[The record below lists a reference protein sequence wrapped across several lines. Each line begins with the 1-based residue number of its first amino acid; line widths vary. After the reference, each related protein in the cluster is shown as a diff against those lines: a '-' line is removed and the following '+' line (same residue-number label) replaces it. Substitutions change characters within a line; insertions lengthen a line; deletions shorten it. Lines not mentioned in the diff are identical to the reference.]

1 MQKRRISISDIAK
14 QTKLSKASV
23 SFALRNSPMVSK
35 QTRKKVQE
43 VAKEMGYQNNAVVSS
58 LMSKLRKKNLTSF
71 VETIA
76 IVNGNSDE
84 FALERHP
91 TLPTYYQGIKKEA
104 NRLGYAINEFWLHSD
119 DFKRKNI
126 ARIFHSRGIR
136 GGIILGHTFGN
147 EFPKY
152 FEKILHEFY
161 FVSAGIRTYNQ
172 SLEVVA
178 SDDFLISYKA
188 FVEAVALGY
197 KRIAIVLDEYI
208 DDLVGGTLIGGFLRA
223 QLKNKKANIPPF
235 MESEQSPYFKNA
247 LQEWVEQYKPDAI
260 LFLLNTTRE
269 ILKNISFIKK
279 NKIKLIQLERRSKIK
294 DWIGI
299 EQNNDVVGRVAVR
312 RLADMLNRNST
323 IIGENSNMIT
333 LIKPTWINENT

>member
-1 MQKRRISISDIAK
+1 
-14 QTKLSKASV
+14 
-23 SFALRNSPMVSK
+23 
-35 QTRKKVQE
+35 
-43 VAKEMGYQNNAVVSS
+43 
-58 LMSKLRKKNLTSF
+58 
-71 VETIA
+71 
-76 IVNGNSDE
+76 
-84 FALERHP
+84 
-91 TLPTYYQGIKKEA
+91 
-104 NRLGYAINEFWLHSD
+104 
-119 DFKRKNI
+119 
-126 ARIFHSRGIR
+126 
-136 GGIILGHTFGN
+136 
-147 EFPKY
+147 
-152 FEKILHEFY
+152 
-161 FVSAGIRTYNQ
+161 
-172 SLEVVA
+172 
-178 SDDFLISYKA
+178 
-188 FVEAVALGY
+188 
-197 KRIAIVLDEYI
+197 
-208 DDLVGGTLIGGFLRA
+208 
-223 QLKNKKANIPPF
+223 